1 MLRTGEPPSR
11 GQGSRPHRLSPATGL
26 ARTKGKRETG
36 SRQAETHPL
45 KGAGAEIWLHP
56 VNGIS
61 NPCRK
66 ALHASSPFK
75 LAIRTLPKHQV
86 RVNSVRMPIRHGGNM
101 TAPPPG
107 GQRRHDDRN
116 QGSGTPA
123 QIPAGQLVVVATP
136 IGNLGDMT
144 ARALDTLRAAAVI
157 ACEDTRTTGKLLHR
171 FGIDTKM
178 TPYHEH
184 NAERARPGLLAAI
197 RSGKTVALVS
207 DAGTPLVSDPGYRL
221 VEACVAEDLRVTV
234 APGPSAPV
242 AALVLSGLPSASFYF
257 GGFLPTKSV
266 ARRKTLGGVRD
277 IPTTLIFFE
286 SANRLAASLADAAA
300 VLGDRGVAVAR
311 EITKLHEEVR
321 RGTLSEIAA
330 HYAASGAPKSSW

>member
-1 MLRTGEPPSR
+1 MTE
-11 GQGSRPHRLSPATGL
+11 
-26 ARTKGKRETG
+26 TKD
-36 SRQAETHPL
+36 Q
-45 KGAGAEIWLHP
+45 
-56 VNGIS
+56 
-61 NPCRK
+61 
-66 ALHASSPFK
+66 
-75 LAIRTLPKHQV
+75 
-86 RVNSVRMPIRHGGNM
+86 
-101 TAPPPG
+101 
-107 GQRRHDDRN
+107 
-116 QGSGTPA
+116 GTPA

-207 DAGTPLVSDPGYRL
+207 DAGTPMVSDPGYRL

-330 HYAASGAPKSSW
+330 HYAASGAPKGEIVLVIGPPDADTTAWTEADVDARLQTLLGQVSTRDAARQVAEESGMPRKAVYDRALRLSRNGLDGGDPTS